1 MTLNEISTLRLVNQQ
16 IVNSIFTSPKDLL
29 SWMGAMQAQD
39 FFMSEMALGLRL
51 VNGTRETVEIAFN
64 KGEILRTHVMR
75 PTWHFVPGEDIYW
88 MLNLTAGRIKS
99 GIESRHRQL
108 EITQPLLHKVIGI
121 FEKMLSDNMFLTREE
136 LAVEL
141 HKEKINTSENRLSHL
156 LFSAEL
162 ESLICSGPLSGKKLT
177 YSLLQN
183 RIPKKKLLTKEE
195 SLAELAHRYF
205 SSHGPATVK
214 DFVWWSGLLQK
225 EANEG
230 LQAVKANFVSEVVN
244 SEEYWFSPNLSNHI
258 SSPDELYLLPAYD
271 EFLISYKNRSA
282 SILQMDFKKAIS
294 ENGIFR
300 SILVIDG
307 HVCGLW
313 KFLLKNDT
321 VYITLEPFDNSLR
334 INESQLDVFKKRL
347 ETFYSKKV
355 EITR

>member
-1 MTLNEISTLRLVNQQ
+1 MTLSDISTLRLVNQQ
-16 IVNSIFTSPKDLL
+16 IVNTRFTSPKDLL

-39 FFMSEMALGLRL
+39 FSMSEMALGLRL
-51 VNGTRETVEIAFN
+51 MNGTREKVEEAFN

-88 MLNLTAGRIKS
+88 MLDLTAGRIKS

-108 EITQPLLHKVIGI
+108 EITQPLLHKALGI
-121 FEKMLSDNMFLTREE
+121 FEKMLFDNLFLTREE

-141 HKEKINTSENRLSHL
+141 HKEKISTSENRLSHL

-162 ESLICSGPLSGKKLT
+162 ESLICSGPLSGKKQT

-183 RIPKKKLLTKEE
+183 RVPKKKLLTKEE
-195 SLAELAHRYF
+195 SLAELARRYF

-214 DFVWWSGLLQK
+214 DFAWWSGLSLR
-225 EANEG
+225 ESNEG
-230 LQAVKANFVSEVVN
+230 LNAIKANFESIIIDSET
-244 SEEYWFSPNLSNHI
+244 YWFSTKLSDNLSSQKSI
-258 SSPDELYLLPAYD
+258 YLLPAYD

-282 SILQMDFKKAIS
+282 SILEADFKKAIS

-313 KFLLKNDT
+313 KPLLKKDT
-321 VYITLEPFDNSLR
+321 LYITLELFDNNIR
-334 INESQLDVFKKRL
+334 INETQLDIFKMRL

-355 EITR
+355 EIVR

>member
-1 MTLNEISTLRLVNQQ
+1 MTLNEISALRLVNQQ
-16 IVNSIFTSPKDLL
+16 IANPEFTSPKELV
-29 SWMGAMQAQD
+29 SWLGAMQAQD
-39 FFMSEMALGLRL
+39 FLMSEMAVGLRL
-51 VNGTRETVEIAFN
+51 ANGTRKMVEDAFN

-88 MLNLTAGRIKS
+88 MLDLTAGRIKS
-99 GIESRHRQL
+99 GLKSRHRQL
-108 EITQPLLHKVIGI
+108 EITQPLLHKALGI
-121 FEKMLSDNMFLTREE
+121 FEKMLFDNLFLTREE

-162 ESLICSGPLSGKKLT
+162 ESLICSGPLSGKKQT

-183 RIPKKKLLTKEE
+183 RISKKKLLTKEE
-195 SLAELAHRYF
+195 SLAELALRYF

-214 DFVWWSGLLQK
+214 DFAWWSGLLVK
-225 EANEG
+225 EANDG

-244 SEEYWFSPNLSNHI
+244 YEPCWFLPNLSNHL
-258 SSPDELYLLPAYD
+258 SSPDDFYLLPAYD

-282 SILQMDFKKAIS
+282 SILEVDFKKAIS

-313 KFLLKNDT
+313 KPLLKKDT

-334 INESQLDVFKKRL
+334 INESQLDIFKKRL